1 MGCCGAEEFSPDN
14 SGAVPDKVLL
24 SSRSLIEIENK
35 EKIYNNNFKFRR
47 KNHSGFN

>member
-24 SSRSLIEIENK
+24 SSRSLIEIEI
-35 EKIYNNNFKFRR
+35 EDLCFYDI
-47 KNHSGFN
+47 